1 MDKLSGRQTKLLK
14 VMLSEKAIDIE
25 DICNAFNISKRT
37 VYREIAVIN
46 EFNKKY
52 KLKIISNK
60 KNLIIQGNKTDLE
73 KLKLDMIGYKSEIE
87 AYERKKF
94 ILSELLQ
101 LKEPVKLEYFGRK
114 FGVSNATISYD
125 IKELGNW
132 VKSQGLT
139 LVTKPGY
146 GVSLEG
152 SENSFRRAI
161 ANFLY
166 ENVNTNELIDFLKT
180 GYLKKERLDRNI
192 DMRLLNLI
200 DYETVLKIE
209 KAILKLEKEIDYE
222 ITESTYLGLT
232 VHLALA
238 LERIKKG
245 EKIKIGENNLTEL
258 KNTPEY
264 VFAEK
269 LAAYLE
275 HDLNIKIPEDELGYV
290 TVHLLGAKYRAQT
303 QQDFSE
309 DVEQIALK
317 MIEKAQEIFK
327 VNFSKD
333 ELLLEGL
340 KSHLGPALYR
350 LKMGLDIRNPLI
362 NDIKAKYSK
371 LFKDSKE
378 IAKVLEDK
386 LYNISIPE
394 DEIGYIAMH
403 FGAAFERMN
412 DNKTKFNIIV
422 VCASGIGTSR
432 MLMSKLKM
440 FPQLNIVDAVSSIK
454 LNEIKGREDID
465 LVVSTIPLEL
475 HDKKV
480 VIVNPLLL
488 DEDIQKLKKALG
500 NEFYVK
506 YIEKDKEKAV
516 NKSVNTLHIAQYGY
530 NILETCKNVLFGEI
544 IDTSPEK
551 IIDYLLRMFYE
562 NRLIVD
568 NQTENIKKRLVE
580 RESMGKIIL
589 PTKGFVIFHC
599 TIENLDF
606 PLVAVG
612 KIMKNVLMKNLLGD
626 YEKINT
632 AFLMIA
638 PEDNMTSIEVLGDL
652 SVSLIENSKLV
663 DKINSSRSKEE
674 VSQHIQEA
682 LMVKYLEEIKRNIL

>member
-14 VMLSEKAIDIE
+14 VMLSEKTIDID

-132 VKSQGLT
+132 LKSQGLT

-152 SENSFRRAI
+152 TENSFRRAI

-166 ENVNTNELIDFLKT
+166 ENVDTNELMDFLKT

-222 ITESTYLGLT
+222 IAESTYLGLT

-269 LAAYLE
+269 LASYLE

-317 MIEKAQEIFK
+317 MIEKAQEVFK

-340 KSHLGPALYR
+340 KSHLGPTLYR

-371 LFKDSKE
+371 LFKYSKE

-440 FPQLNIVDAVSSIK
+440 FPQLNIVDTVSSIK
-454 LNEIKGREDID
+454 LNNIKEREDID
-465 LVVSTIPLEL
+465 LIVSTIPLEL

-530 NILETCKNVLFGEI
+530 NILETCKNVLFGEV

-568 NQTENIKKRLVE
+568 NQTEKIKKRLIE

-626 YEKINT
+626 YEKIKT

-638 PEDNMTSIEVLGDL
+638 PEDNITSIEVLGDL

-663 DKINSSRSKEE
+663 DEINSSRSKEE